1 MNLPIL
7 AQQTPLP
14 DDPLGYGIL
23 GLVLVLLLTG
33 WLHTRGDYEAQ
44 KARAD
49 RLEQA
54 LELQREAT
62 LAYAEAMRE
71 MKDLG
76 RLLRRVLEALP
87 QVDDDDTPPPTPPRR
102 RPR

>member
-1 MNLPIL
+1 VGPVLLL

-33 WLHTRGDYEAQ
+33 WLHTRGDYDTQ
-44 KARAD
+44 RARAD

-62 LAYAEAMRE
+62 LAYAEATRE
-71 MKDLG
+71 MKELG
-76 RLLRRVLEALP
+76 RLLRKVLEAMP
-87 QVDDDDTPPPTPPRR
+87 QADDTPPPRPPAGR

>member
-1 MNLPIL
+1 VGPVLLL

-33 WLHTRGDYEAQ
+33 WLHTRGDYDTQ
-44 KARAD
+44 RQRAD

-54 LELQREAT
+54 LEMQREAT

-71 MKDLG
+71 MRDLG

-87 QVDDDDTPPPTPPRR
+87 GADDDTPPPTPHGR